1 MVTLP
6 LLMAALA
13 AGLLGGVHCIAM
25 CGALSNWLGSAAR
38 GRVIP
43 IIAAPAGLPAA
54 ALASAS
60 ASGTGTISGAIP
72 ATPTMPAW
80 RALAYLHGGRLTT
93 YALLGA
99 FAGASGGVGL
109 LLQSFLPLRA
119 AFMLVGNVALVL
131 LGWRLLGLP
140 LPAWPW
146 HQARW
151 WRQLLAR
158 LPRPGQHHPW
168 LNGMAWG
175 CMPCGLLYAVLPFA
189 LLSGA
194 AWSGALLL
202 LLFGLGTLPWLLL
215 AQTAAVT
222 ALRRVRPLLA
232 CLMLLW
238 GALGVWAW
246 FSGNAIMP
254 AWLDWC
260 ATP

>member
-25 CGALSNWLGSAAR
+25 CGALGSWLGTAAR
-38 GRVIP
+38 RRVIP
-43 IIAAPAGLPAA
+43 IVATAPAMPAA
-54 ALASAS
+54 SNLSA
-60 ASGTGTISGAIP
+60 
-72 ATPTMPAW
+72 W
-80 RALAYLHGGRLTT
+80 LALAYLHAGRMTT

-99 FAGASGGVGL
+99 LAGASGGVGL
-109 LLQSFLPLRA
+109 LLQPFLPLRA
-119 AFMLVGNVALVL
+119 VFMLVGNVALVL

-151 WRQLLAR
+151 WRQLLTR
-158 LPRPGQHHPW
+158 LPRPGQYHPW
-168 LNGMAWG
+168 LNGLAWG

-232 CLMLLW
+232 GLMLLW

-246 FSGNAIMP
+246 LSGSAIMP
-254 AWLDWC
+254 GWLDWC
-260 ATP
+260 ATS